1 MMDRTQHNA
10 RRCNL
15 FAFLLGKTV
24 MKLSGW
30 KVTGSLPDS
39 KKMIIIAAPHTSNW
53 DFIFLLG
60 AAYCFRLS
68 INWLGKESMFPPVW
82 GSFLKYLGGVPIDR
96 SKSSNTVQTIADI
109 IRDSTYFT
117 MIIPPAGTRSK
128 TDYWKSGFYQI
139 TLATQIP
146 IVCGYL
152 DYKKKVAC
160 LGLSFVPTG
169 NLQEDMDRIRD
180 FYRDING
187 KHPENTS
194 RIRLKEEDANRD

>member
-1 MMDRTQHNA
+1 MDRTRHSA

-15 FAFLLGKTV
+15 FAFLLGKMV
-24 MKLSGW
+24 MKLTGW
-30 KVTGSLPDS
+30 KIDGNLPES
-39 KKMIIIAAPHTSNW
+39 RKMIIIAAPHTTNW
-53 DFIFLLG
+53 DFIYLLG
-60 AAYCFRLS
+60 AAYCFRLG
-68 INWLGKESMFPPVW
+68 INWLGKKSLFPPVW

-96 SKSSNTVQTIADI
+96 SKSSNTVQTIADAI
-109 IRDSTYFT
+109 AKSTYFT
-117 MIIPPAGTRSK
+117 LVIPPAGTRSR

-152 DYKKKVAC
+152 DYQKKVAC

-169 NLQEDMDRIRD
+169 NVQEDMDRIRD
-180 FYRDING
+180 FYQGIKG

-194 RIRLKEEDANRD
+194 RIRLKEEDANQG

>member
-15 FAFLLGKTV
+15 FAFLLGKTM

-139 TLATQIP
+139 TLTTQIP

>member
-1 MMDRTQHNA
+1 MDRTQHNA

-60 AAYCFRLS
+60 AAYCFRLG

-82 GSFLKYLGGVPIDR
+82 GSFLKYLGGVSIDR

-169 NLQEDMDRIRD
+169 NLQDDMDRIRD

>member
-1 MMDRTQHNA
+1 MDRTQHNA

-139 TLATQIP
+139 TLTTQIP